1 MGVFVKICG
10 IATAGD
16 CAAVAALQPDALGFV
31 FWPHSPRAV
40 TPEAVGDWTRDID
53 SRILRVGVFVD
64 EEPDEVM
71 RVMRRARL
79 DVAQLHGRERIE
91 DFQGI
96 EGRKWK
102 VVHLDR
108 VEMDQVAATHVDAFL
123 IDSYSTASP
132 GGTGQV
138 VDWSMARRFVEA
150 VNSPVL
156 LAGGLRPENVRE
168 AIEQVR
174 PWGVDVSSGVEAR
187 PGVKDLDGVRRF
199 LEACRS

>member
-10 IATAGD
+10 IASASD

-40 TPEAVGDWTRDID
+40 QAEAVGDWTSRID

-64 EEPDEVM
+64 EEPEEVA
-71 RVMRRARL
+71 RIMRRARL
-79 DVAQLHGRERIE
+79 DVAQLHGRERLE
-91 DFQGI
+91 DFRNV

-102 VVHLDR
+102 VVHLDQ
-108 VEMDQVAATHVDAFL
+108 VEMDRVAATHVDAFV

-132 GGTGQV
+132 GGTGRT
-138 VDWSMARRFVEA
+138 VDWSLARRFVEA
-150 VNSPVL
+150 VNVPVL

-168 AIEQVR
+168 AIAQVR

-187 PGVKDLDGVRRF
+187 PGVKDLDRVRRF
-199 LEACRS
+199 VEACRS